1 MMITVAMTEEMALL
15 SLRLASPILGR
26 DWGTS
31 GTSSYPL
38 LKLDMDFHSTRLN
51 LHAANEGP
59 RLPTAESLGVL
70 RSVRPPT
77 STDSRQFRKSKGR
90 SSDFSIG
97 PNCLNT
103 LASYV
108 KPMGWSLGR
117 RFTGTRDRDRDFI
130 LGLDLKTVNNIL
142 WPLLVGFVC
151 LEFLDVYST
160 LIALSQGQFFMELNP
175 IAGTLFSMKF
185 IGFLLALALKYLPTI
200 PLFYLVFA
208 GDKFETHPY
217 EIRLVKFVAP
227 VSLIAADSLLLY
239 IVALNNLPLLF
250 RSFMDGL
257 PAK

>member
-1 MMITVAMTEEMALL
+1 MMITVATMEEMALL
-15 SLRLASPILGR
+15 LLRLAAPNLGR

-31 GTSSYPL
+31 RTFSYPL
-38 LKLDMDFHSTRLN
+38 LKLDMDFHSTRLS
-51 LHAANEGP
+51 LHATNGGP
-59 RLPTAESLGVL
+59 RLTTAESLDVL
-70 RSVRPPT
+70 RSVRPPDLDGFT
-77 STDSRQFRKSKGR
+77 TVRKSKGC

-103 LASYV
+103 LAGRIR
-108 KPMGWSLGR
+108 PMGWSLGR
-117 RFTGTRDRDRDFI
+117 RFTTARESDRDFI
-130 LGLDLKTVNNIL
+130 LGLNLKTVNNIL

-185 IGFLLALALKYLPTI
+185 VGFLLALALKYLPTI

-217 EIRLVKFVAP
+217 EIRLVKFVAL
-227 VSLIAADSLLLY
+227 VSLVAADSLLLY

>member
-1 MMITVAMTEEMALL
+1 
-15 SLRLASPILGR
+15 
-26 DWGTS
+26 
-31 GTSSYPL
+31 
-38 LKLDMDFHSTRLN
+38 
-51 LHAANEGP
+51 
-59 RLPTAESLGVL
+59 
-70 RSVRPPT
+70 
-77 STDSRQFRKSKGR
+77 
-90 SSDFSIG
+90 
-97 PNCLNT
+97 
-103 LASYV
+103 
-108 KPMGWSLGR
+108 MGWSLGR
-117 RFTGTRDRDRDFI
+117 RFSAGRERDRDFI
-130 LGLDLKTVNNIL
+130 LGLNLKTINNIL
-142 WPLLVGFVC
+142 WPLFVGFVC

-185 IGFLLALALKYLPTI
+185 VGFLLALTLKYLPTI

-217 EIRLVKFVAP
+217 EIRLVKFVAL

>member
-1 MMITVAMTEEMALL
+1 
-15 SLRLASPILGR
+15 
-26 DWGTS
+26 
-31 GTSSYPL
+31 
-38 LKLDMDFHSTRLN
+38 
-51 LHAANEGP
+51 
-59 RLPTAESLGVL
+59 
-70 RSVRPPT
+70 
-77 STDSRQFRKSKGR
+77 
-90 SSDFSIG
+90 
-97 PNCLNT
+97 
-103 LASYV
+103 
-108 KPMGWSLGR
+108 MGWSLGR

-217 EIRLVKFVAP
+217 EIRLVKFVAL